1 MKMDSVVYRAA
12 TAVEINHDLD
22 GESRQPFI
30 ISSLTVACV
39 LSTATVIARLY
50 TRLFVLRTFGR
61 DDFAIGVAQVLTL
74 MTAAAIYLG
83 KHTRVRFPFGIR
95 QPKTEQSQK
104 KSKQVYGKLYF
115 AQSI

>member
-83 KHTRVRFPFGIR
+83 KHTRVRFPFDT
-95 QPKTEQSQK
+95 PKRSKPPK
-104 KSKQVYGKLYF
+104 KTKQVYDKLFF
-115 AQSI
+115 AKSI